1 MKRRKGNRKA
11 PLTRTGSE
19 RFREYSSSL
28 DTDRSMLRHEVI
40 ASIAYVRSL
49 AASKIVTGD
58 EEEKLISG
66 LRDLL
71 KRVESGKEVLD
82 PMLEDVH
89 MNVEVLLTELVGDAA
104 KKVHTGR
111 SRNEQIAVDE
121 RLYLRE
127 RVAEC
132 MDGIVALEYV
142 LLGIAGK
149 ESGTLMPGFTH
160 MQAAQ
165 PITLGF
171 WAVSH
176 ASRLSRDFD
185 RFVQAYDRM
194 NSSPLGAGAFAGST
208 VPHDRGL
215 MASLLG
221 FDSCV
226 MNALDAVMDRDYL
239 ADICYACALTSIHLS
254 NLCEDVILFASP
266 GYRFVRLG
274 KATTTGSSMM
284 PQKQNPDA
292 FELAR
297 GETGGAVASLIGLL
311 TVLKSL
317 PSGYNRDMQNDRT
330 VSFGSIAR
338 FVSSLRVLSDAL
350 DEVEF
355 DKERMRDL
363 LKQGYMNATDL
374 ADYLVKKGMPFRDA
388 YKRVAA
394 LVEIC
399 RRKKMSLS
407 RVDLLRHF
415 PQVDADVYRYISFE
429 ECVKRRSVDCGT
441 APGPVAAQAK
451 ALQAQVDSQE
461 KALDK
466 VRKDIATSECLLRGR

>member
-1 MKRRKGNRKA
+1 
-11 PLTRTGSE
+11 
-19 RFREYSSSL
+19 
-28 DTDRSMLRHEVI
+28 
-40 ASIAYVRSL
+40 
-49 AASKIVTGD
+49 
-58 EEEKLISG
+58 
-66 LRDLL
+66 
-71 KRVESGKEVLD
+71 
-82 PMLEDVH
+82 
-89 MNVEVLLTELVGDAA
+89 
-104 KKVHTGR
+104 
-111 SRNEQIAVDE
+111 
-121 RLYLRE
+121 
-127 RVAEC
+127 
-132 MDGIVALEYV
+132 
-142 LLGIAGK
+142 
-149 ESGTLMPGFTH
+149 
-160 MQAAQ
+160 
-165 PITLGF
+165 
-171 WAVSH
+171 
-176 ASRLSRDFD
+176 
-185 RFVQAYDRM
+185 M

-208 VPHDRGL
+208 VRHDRGL

-239 ADICYACALTSIHLS
+239 ADICYACALSSIHLS

-297 GETGGAVASLIGLL
+297 GETGGTIASLVSIL

-330 VSFGSIAR
+330 VSFGSIAK
-338 FVSSLRVLSDAL
+338 FAASLSVLSDAL
-350 DEVEF
+350 DEIEF
-355 DKERMRDL
+355 DRARMHDL
-363 LKQGYMNATDL
+363 LEQGYMNATDL

-388 YKRVAA
+388 YKRVAT

-399 RRKKMSLS
+399 RRKKMVLS

-415 PQVDADVYRYISFE
+415 PQVDSDVYRYISFE

-441 APGPVAAQAK
+441 APGPVIAQAK
-451 ALQAQVDSQE
+451 VLKAQVESQE

-466 VRKDIATSECLLRGR
+466 VRKDIATSESLLRGR